1 MHVAIL
7 GNGVTGVS
15 AALRLRALRPDWR
28 ITLVSGEST
37 HHYSRPALMYVFMGH
52 VRYQDTKPF
61 EDSFWGEQR
70 LELLRGWV
78 TRIDLE
84 RKRLE
89 FSGRPPLAWDKL
101 LLATG
106 SKPNQF
112 GWPGQDLE
120 GVQGLWGLADL
131 KALHDS
137 CARAREAVIVG
148 GGLIGVELAEMLHS
162 RGLRVTVLVREPA
175 YWSNV
180 LPPEEAA
187 MVGREIRAHG
197 VGLELSTQ
205 LSAIEDDGHGR
216 AAAVRTD
223 RGARIPCQVVGLTT
237 GVSPNLDLV
246 KESAIPCARGVLV
259 DRSLRTSVPDVFA
272 AGDCA
277 EIVMPGGKNLVQQ
290 VWYTGKKQGEFV
302 AEVIAA
308 GEAGARAPVYEPGIW
323 FNSAKFFDLEYQTY
337 GRVNGKVPGEESL
350 FWEHASGKK
359 SVRIVHAGGQVIGFN
374 LMGIRWRHEVC
385 ERWIAEGRGLDHVV
399 ARLGEAGF
407 DPEFYARHEHEIGAA
422 FAREGAA

>member
-1 MHVAIL
+1 LHVAIL

-15 AALRLRALRPDWR
+15 AALRLRRLRPDWR

-52 VRYQDTKPF
+52 LRYQDTKPF
-61 EDSFWGEQR
+61 EDPFWGEQR

-84 RKRLE
+84 KKRLE
-89 FSGRPPLAWDKL
+89 FSDRPPLAWDKL

-106 SKPNQF
+106 SKSNRF
-112 GWPGQDLE
+112 GWPGQDLD

-131 KALHDS
+131 KALYET
-137 CARAREAVIVG
+137 CARARAAVIVG

-162 RGLRVTVLVREPA
+162 RGLHVTFLVREA
-175 YWSNV
+175 SYWSNI
-180 LPPEEAA
+180 LPPEESA

-197 VGLELSTQ
+197 VGLHLATQ
-205 LSAIEDDGHGR
+205 LQAIEDDGHGR
-216 AAAVRTD
+216 VAAARTD
-223 RGARIPCQVVGLTT
+223 RGERIPCQIVGLTA
-237 GVSPNLDLV
+237 GVSPNIDLV
-246 KESAIPCARGVLV
+246 KGSAIPTARGVLV

-290 VWYTGKKQGEFV
+290 VWYTGKKQGELV

-308 GEAGARAPVYEPGIW
+308 EEGVASGHVYDPGIW

-337 GRVNGKVPGEESL
+337 GRVNAKVPGEESL
-350 FWEHASGKK
+350 YWEHGSGRK
-359 SVRIVHAGGQVIGFN
+359 SVRIVHLGGKVIGFN

-385 ERWIAEGRGLDHVV
+385 ERWIAEGRALDDVLP
-399 ARLGEAGF
+399 RLGEASF
-407 DPEFYARHEHEIGAA
+407 DPEFYSRHEREIGAA
-422 FAREGAA
+422 FARQGAA

>member
-1 MHVAIL
+1 LHVAIL

-52 VRYQDTKPF
+52 MRYQDTKPF
-61 EDSFWGEQR
+61 EDSFWGERR
-70 LELLRGWV
+70 LELVRAWV

-89 FSGRPPLAWDKL
+89 LHGKPPLSWDKL

-106 SKPNQF
+106 SKPNRF

-131 KALHDS
+131 KSLYDA
-137 CARAREAVIVG
+137 CARAKEAVIVG
-148 GGLIGVELAEMLHS
+148 GGLIGVELAEMLHT
-162 RGLRVTVLVREPA
+162 RGLGVTFLVREGS
-175 YWSNV
+175 YWNNV
-180 LPPEEAA
+180 LPAEESA
-187 MVGREIRAHG
+187 MVGREIQSHG
-197 VGLELSTQ
+197 VEIRLSTQ
-205 LSAIEDDGHGR
+205 LESIEDDGRGR

-223 RGARIPCQVVGLTT
+223 RGERIPCQIVGLTP
-237 GVSPNLDLV
+237 GVSPNIDLV
-246 KESAIPCARGVLV
+246 RDSAIPTARGVLV
-259 DRSLRTSVPDVFA
+259 DRHLCTRVPDVFA

-277 EIVMPGGKNLVQQ
+277 EIERPGERSLVQQ
-290 VWYTGKKQGEFV
+290 VWYTGKKQGELV
-302 AEVIAA
+302 AEVIA
-308 GEAGARAPVYEPGIW
+308 GEEREYEPGIW

-337 GRVNGKVPGEESL
+337 GRVNGKVPGEQSL
-350 FWEHASGKK
+350 YWEHSGGRK
-359 SVRIVHAGGQVIGFN
+359 SVRIVHVGGRVIGVN

-385 ERWIAEGRGLDHVV
+385 ERWIAEERDLAHVL
-399 ARLGEAGF
+399 ARLGEASF
-407 DPEFYARHEHEIGAA
+407 DPELFRRHEDEIAAAFGRQGAA
-422 FAREGAA
+422 